1 MKRKNNNM
9 MLSVNDDSLDDL
21 VVDDEALILDDF
33 RDFEIEQVLIL
44 IYEI

>member
-21 VVDDEALILDDF
+21 VGDDEASILDDF